1 MKRAT
6 LIATVA
12 VLVAAIA
19 VPAYAAGGPAAD
31 GAGNGQGVGLMDQD
45 RDQVRDQDCVADT
58 VGTGDC
64 TADQD
69 RDRVQAQDRDQT
81 RDEDCLTGDCTA
93 DQDRDRVQAQDGT
106 GMPDDATA
114 AQVRATVRQRQ
125 EQILTTVRTALA
137 ERFRL
142 MAQWQLSLAAPD
154 SAGTPNAAAPA
165 AALYDG
171 TGFANMQ
178 QWWHAWMRQLFNL
191 L

>member
-12 VLVAAIA
+12 VLVAAMA

-45 RDQVRDQDCVADT
+45 RDQVRDQDCVTDT
-58 VGTGDC
+58 VGAADC

-81 RDEDCLTGDCTA
+81 RDEDCLAADCTA
-93 DQDRDRVQAQDGT
+93 DQERVQTRAQDET
-106 GMPDDATA
+106 GMPGDAPATQA
-114 AQVRATVRQRQ
+114 RAMVQQRQ
-125 EQILTTVRTALA
+125 EQIVNAVRTALVQ
-137 ERFRL
+137 RFRM

-154 SAGTPNAAAPA
+154 SAGTPNAAAI
-165 AALYDG
+165 YDG
-171 TGFANMQ
+171 TGFANVQ

-191 L
+191 A